1 MRPDRPNESLQ
12 HLEFK
17 RCGYV
22 CRILENPAPRT
33 EPVVVIGGVYQDV
46 YGWARLEKH
55 LTRIATMIIVDLP
68 GSGIAARLSDAYG
81 FDFLSEAL
89 CDALDTL
96 AVSRVNLVGM
106 SLGFAA
112 AYGFA
117 QRSPHRV
124 VRLALGGATL
134 VTTASIRR
142 QFEHLAELL
151 EARDMA
157 TFAESAVQVVMSND
171 PNCLVR
177 SRPVV
182 ARLLR
187 SSLANGDHAERFA
200 ECTHRL
206 LRHPF
211 AQPGGIAGVP
221 ALVFT
226 GEHDTFTPPQLGRDV
241 AASIEGARFTTFKE
255 ADHLVPLERSGE
267 FGDLLVRYF
276 TDLAVDGAEYLNP
289 LEIAGPCSGR
299 PLSG

>member
-1 MRPDRPNESLQ
+1 MRPERPNEFLQ
-12 HLEFK
+12 QLEFN
-17 RCGYV
+17 RCRYV
-22 CRILENPAPRT
+22 CRILENPAPQT
-33 EPVVVIGGVYQDV
+33 EPVVVLGGVYQDV

-55 LTRIATMIIVDLP
+55 LTRIATTIIVDLP
-68 GSGIAARLSDAYG
+68 GSGLAARLSDAYG

-96 AVSRVNLVGM
+96 AIPQANLLGM

-112 AYGFA
+112 AYGLA
-117 QRSPHRV
+117 QRCPHRV
-124 VRLALGGATL
+124 ARLALGGTTL

-142 QFEHLAELL
+142 EFEHFAELL
-151 EARDMA
+151 EARNMTA
-157 TFAESAVQVVMSND
+157 FAESAVEIMMSND
-171 PNCLVR
+171 PHSLVR

-187 SSLANGDHAERFA
+187 SSLANSDQAERFA
-200 ECTHRL
+200 ECTYRL

-211 AQPGGIAGVP
+211 VQPGGIAGVP

-255 ADHLVPLERSGE
+255 ADHLVPLERSRD
-267 FGDLLVRYF
+267 FGDLVVRYF
-276 TDLAVDGAEYLNP
+276 TDQSVDGAEYLNP
-289 LEIAGPCSGR
+289 LEIAGPRFDLPSTG
-299 PLSG
+299 